1 MSSAL
6 VGGFLSTAP
15 PNKFKSAHMLIK
27 KKCTLRMVAQTVKT
41 LPAMRETQKSLG
53 REDSL
58 EKGMAT
64 LSSIL
69 VWRIPRTE
77 ESGWLQSM
85 GPQSIGHNSNTHRHM
100 SALVAQQPYVVK
112 SF

>member
-27 KKCTLRMVAQTVKT
+27 KKCTLRMVAQMLKR
-41 LPAMRETQKSLG
+41 LSAMRETWVQSLG

-58 EKGMAT
+58 EKEMAPY
-64 LSSIL
+64 SRIL
-69 VWRIPRTE
+69 VWKFPWTE
-77 ESGWLQSM
+77 ESGRLRSMGLQS
-85 GPQSIGHNSNTHRHM
+85 QT
-100 SALVAQQPYVVK
+100 
-112 SF
+112 